1 MVQLEIKVLQIAL
14 ENCINVQLIF
24 YVPGVTELVG
34 VVGSVRVPEPHIKV
48 IISIGIVPEGD

>member
-1 MVQLEIKVLQIAL
+1 MEIKVLQIAL